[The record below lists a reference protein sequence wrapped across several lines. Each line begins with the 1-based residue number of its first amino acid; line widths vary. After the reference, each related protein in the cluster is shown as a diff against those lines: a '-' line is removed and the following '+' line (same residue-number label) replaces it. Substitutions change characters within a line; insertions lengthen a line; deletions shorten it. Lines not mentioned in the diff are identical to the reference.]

1 MLVGYNMPLFVFFKP
16 KSLNNSLM
24 SKIAIVGVGD
34 TRQEKMSNL
43 VIIFRFIDFDP

>member
-1 MLVGYNMPLFVFFKP
+1 
-16 KSLNNSLM
+16 M